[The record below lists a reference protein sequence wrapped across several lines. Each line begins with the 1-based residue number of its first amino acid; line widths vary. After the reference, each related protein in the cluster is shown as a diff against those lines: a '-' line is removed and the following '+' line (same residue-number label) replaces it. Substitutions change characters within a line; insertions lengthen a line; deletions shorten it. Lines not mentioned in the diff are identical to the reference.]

1 MKYCYFTTAK
11 IESWGSERK
20 VTMTSYRSPL
30 TAWPRLGWP
39 SAGDF
44 LGPEL
49 APPTPFLRKPLLTLP
64 GTGLLDQ
71 ALPLRLVGH
80 LDEPVLAAL
89 RQHLLHGGCGNTGAG
104 AERGAAA
111 SGVAAGG

>member
-1 MKYCYFTTAK
+1 MRYYYFTTAK

-20 VTMTSYRSPL
+20 VTMTSYCSPL

-44 LGPEL
+44 LGPEP

-104 AERGAAA
+104 AERG
-111 SGVAAGG
+111 VAARG